1 MWNRFAR
8 FSFDKFIQ
16 NLTGYAATYNGE
28 WWFIRAFI
36 AAILLGTIYYY
47 LTEKIH
53 IVYVETGL
61 VLFISV
67 IIVKFLPALIKL
79 DTFSSLASSYLW
91 TQLFMPDTFVCAYL
105 FGIVFGKYDILCKVM
120 QFFGGLSTNM
130 WLTHTFFC
138 YYFYPFAI
146 VVFWSRN
153 PIVAYLT
160 LLAITVFASVFLD
173 KFYFSIEKLGV
184 KLRKKI
190 KGIKNR

>member
-1 MWNRFAR
+1 MMLIITPVFM
-8 FSFDKFIQ
+8 
-16 NLTGYAATYNGE
+16 TGC
-28 WWFIRAFI
+28 
-36 AAILLGTIYYY
+36 ILL
-47 LTEKIH
+47 
-53 IVYVETGL
+53 
-61 VLFISV
+61 
-67 IIVKFLPALIKL
+67 L
-79 DTFSSLASSYLW
+79 DLCK
-91 TQLFMPDTFVCAYL
+91 P
-105 FGIVFGKYDILCKVM
+105 LCKVM

-146 VVFWSRN
+146 VIFWSRN

-160 LLAITVFASVFLD
+160 LLAITVLASVFLD